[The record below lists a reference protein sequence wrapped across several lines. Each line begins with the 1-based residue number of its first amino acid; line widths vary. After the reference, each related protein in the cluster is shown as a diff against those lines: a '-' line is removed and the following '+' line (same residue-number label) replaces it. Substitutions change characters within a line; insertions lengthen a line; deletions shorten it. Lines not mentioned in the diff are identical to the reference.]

1 MEDTQMFISES
12 ARTSNLFMGFSVA
25 TGFVGAAHLAI
36 IVFGDVVNASD
47 EIKLLLAVAVVAT
60 ALAGFNFAYNALDGY
75 KVSSKG
81 LTAAEAATPQGK
93 SLQKQPWGFYV
104 LISAAFSFVPAVVA
118 LRAIYA

>member
-47 EIKLLLAVAVVAT
+47 EIKLLLAVAVVGT

-75 KVSSKG
+75 KVYSKG
-81 LTAAEAATPQGK
+81 
-93 SLQKQPWGFYV
+93 

>member
-1 MEDTQMFISES
+1 MEDTQMFISEW
-12 ARTSNLFMGFSVA
+12 ARTANKFMGFSVA

-47 EIKLLLAVAVVAT
+47 EIKLLLAVAVVGT
-60 ALAGFNFAYNALDGY
+60 ALAGFNFAYGAIDGH
-75 KVSSKG
+75 KAWSKG

-104 LISAAFSFVPAVVA
+104 LFSAAFSFVPAVVA